1 MSELDL
7 GSDSSLGYR
16 WLTTG
21 EAADYLKV
29 KSRTLLCWVRQGKIK
44 GYALSGSRRHVWR
57 FRRDDLDACLLGRV
71 PTVLNSETQSV
82 LQKERTI

>member
-1 MSELDL
+1 MPELDL
-7 GSDSSLGYR
+7 GSDSCRGYR

-29 KSRTLLCWVRQGKIK
+29 KSRTLLCWVRQGKIN

-57 FRRDDLDACLLGRV
+57 FRREDLDACLLSRV

-82 LQKERTI
+82 LTKERRI